1 MPKYSY
7 TAKNLSGQMLQGELD
22 AANENEARVRL
33 RAQQLL
39 PVKISLGGRSGG
51 AKALKGM
58 ASSGMFASKVKSKDL
73 QIFTRQFATLINAG
87 IPVVDALKILSE
99 GLRPGLLREAS
110 SKVKTSIEN
119 GKRLADAM
127 AGTRGVFDKL
137 YVNMIQAGEEAG
149 ILDSILNRLAIY
161 MEKSEKI
168 KGQVKGAMVYPLVI
182 LIVAFVVIAGILV
195 FIIPKFNEFY
205 SSAGKAPPALTQFVV
220 NLSDFMIHKWY
231 IIIGVAVIIPMLIV
245 QYLETPEGR
254 SNFDAIVLK
263 IPVIGEVALKSAVA
277 RLSRTLSTL
286 LSSGVGLIEAIE
298 IAART
303 AGNGVIENILIRSK
317 DSVTQGRSF
326 SAPLGKE
333 KVIPEMV
340 VQMIAIGE
348 QSGTMDIMLG
358 KIADFYED
366 EVEASVKAMTS
377 LIEPLMMVFLG
388 GIIAV
393 LVIAMYLPIFS
404 MGDVIGGGG

>member
-1 MPKYSY
+1 MARYSY
-7 TAKNLSGQMLQGELD
+7 TAKNMAGQTLNGELE

-33 RAQQLL
+33 RAQQLIPL
-39 PVKISLGGRSGG
+39 RLARSGG
-51 AKALKGM
+51 GARPGAKK
-58 ASSGMFASKVKSKDL
+58 SGGGFLAPKVKTKDL
-73 QIFTRQFATLINAG
+73 QIFTRQFSTLINAG

-99 GLRPGLLREAS
+99 GLRPGLLRDAS
-110 SKVKTSIEN
+110 SKVKSSIEN

-127 AGTRGVFDKL
+127 AGTQGVFDKL

-168 KGQVKGAMVYPLVI
+168 KGQVKGAMVYPAVI
-182 LIVAFVVIAGILV
+182 LVVAGVVISGILV

-205 SSAGKAPPALTQFVV
+205 SSAGKAPPALTQMVV
-220 NLSDFMIHKWY
+220 NLSNSLVQKWY
-231 IIIGVAVIIPMLIV
+231 MYIGSAIAIPYAIMY
-245 QYLETPEGR
+245 YLDTPEGKQ
-254 SNFDAIVLK
+254 NFDSFVLK
-263 IPVIGEVALKSAVA
+263 VPVVGEVALKSAIA

-286 LSSGVGLIEAIE
+286 LSSGVGLIDAIE

-303 AGNGVIENILIRSK
+303 SGNGVIEGILIKSK
-317 DSVTQGRSF
+317 DSVVQGRSF
-326 SAPLGKE
+326 SAPLAKE

-348 QSGTMDIMLG
+348 QSGTMDVMLG

-366 EVEASVKAMTS
+366 EVETSVKAMTS

-393 LVIAMYLPIFS
+393 LVIAMYLPIFN
-404 MGDVIGGGG
+404 MGDIVGAG

>member
-1 MPKYSY
+1 MARFVY
-7 TAKNLSGQMLQGELD
+7 TAKNLAGQTMQGELE

-33 RAQQLL
+33 RAQQLMPIRL
-39 PVKISLGGRSGG
+39 STSGKAPG
-51 AKALKGM
+51 AKPAFKGR
-58 ASSGMFASKVKSKDL
+58 GLFAPKVNSKDL

-99 GLRPGLLREAS
+99 GLRPGLLRESA

-127 AGTRGVFDKL
+127 ASTQGVFDRL

-149 ILDSILNRLAIY
+149 ILDAILNRLAIY

-168 KGQVKGAMVYPLVI
+168 KGQVKGAMVYPGVI
-182 LIVAFVVIAGILV
+182 LIVAFLVISGILV

-205 SSAGKAPPALTQFVV
+205 SSAGKAPPALTQMVV
-220 NLSDFMIHKWY
+220 NLSDLLIHKWY
-231 IIIGVAVIIPMLIV
+231 LFIGGAIGIPILLM
-245 QYLETPEGR
+245 QYLESPDGR
-254 SNFDAIVLK
+254 ANFDAFVLK
-263 IPVIGEVALKSAVA
+263 VPVVGEVALKSALA

-303 AGNGVIENILIRSK
+303 AGNGVIEKILIRSK

-333 KVIPEMV
+333 KIIPDMV

-366 EVEASVKAMTS
+366 EVEAAVKAMTS

-388 GIIAV
+388 GIIAI
-393 LVIAMYLPIFS
+393 LVIAMYLPIFN
-404 MGDVIGGGG
+404 MGDVIGGG

>member
-1 MPKYSY
+1 MARYSY
-7 TAKNLSGQMLQGELD
+7 TAKNMAGQTFNGDIE

-33 RAQQLL
+33 RAQQLTPL
-39 PVKISLGGRSGG
+39 RITRGGGGTRAVAKKSGGRGLL
-51 AKALKGM
+51 AP
-58 ASSGMFASKVKSKDL
+58 KVKTKDL
-73 QIFTRQFATLINAG
+73 QIFTRQFSTLINAG

-99 GLRPGLLREAS
+99 GLRPGLLRDAS
-110 SKVKTSIEN
+110 SKVKSSIEN

-127 AGTRGVFDKL
+127 AGTQGVFDKL

-168 KGQVKGAMVYPLVI
+168 KGQVKGAMVYPAVI
-182 LIVAFVVIAGILV
+182 LVVAGVVISGILV

-205 SSAGKAPPALTQFVV
+205 SSAGKAPPALTQMVV
-220 NLSDFMIHKWY
+220 SLSNSLVQKWY
-231 IIIGVAVIIPMLIV
+231 LYIGSVIAIPYAIMY
-245 QYLETPEGR
+245 YLDTTEGKQ
-254 SNFDAIVLK
+254 SFDEFILK
-263 IPVIGEVALKSAVA
+263 VPVVGEVALKSAIA

-303 AGNGVIENILIRSK
+303 SGNSVIEGVLIKSK
-317 DSVTQGRSF
+317 DSVVQGRSF
-326 SAPLGKE
+326 SAPLAKE

-348 QSGTMDIMLG
+348 QSGTMDVMLG

-366 EVEASVKAMTS
+366 EVETSVKAMTS

-393 LVIAMYLPIFS
+393 LVIAMYLPIFN
-404 MGDVIGGGG
+404 MGDIVGGG

>member
-7 TAKNLSGQMLQGELD
+7 TAKNLSGKVLQGELE

-39 PVKISLGGRSGG
+39 PIKISSGG
-51 AKALKGM
+51 K
-58 ASSGMFASKVKSKDL
+58 SSANVGKNLGNSGFFAPKVKSKDL

-168 KGQVKGAMVYPLVI
+168 KGQVKGAMVYPIVI
-182 LIVAFVVIAGILV
+182 LIVAFIVIAGILV

-231 IIIGVAVIIPMLIV
+231 IIIGVAIGLPILLV

-254 SNFDAIVLK
+254 ANFDAIVLK

-298 IAART
+298 IAGRT
-303 AGNGVIENILIRSK
+303 AGNGVIESILIRSK

-333 KVIPEMV
+333 KIIPEMV

-404 MGDVIGGGG
+404 MGDVIGGG

>member
-1 MPKYSY
+1 
-7 TAKNLSGQMLQGELD
+7 MLQGELE

-33 RAQQLL
+33 RAQQLMPIKL
-39 PVKISLGGRSGG
+39 VAGGRSARPKSGG
-51 AKALKGM
+51 GGGL
-58 ASSGMFASKVKSKDL
+58 FAPKVNSKDL

-99 GLRPGLLREAS
+99 GLRPGLLKESS

-127 AGTRGVFDKL
+127 ASTHGVFDRL

-168 KGQVKGAMVYPLVI
+168 KGQVKGAMVYPIVI
-182 LIVAFVVIAGILV
+182 MIVAFIVIAGILV

-220 NLSDFMIHKWY
+220 DLSDTLIHRWY
-231 IIIGVAVIIPMLIV
+231 LFIGAAVGLPILLS
-245 QYLETPEGR
+245 QYLQTPEGR
-254 SNFDAIVLK
+254 ANFDSIILK
-263 IPVIGEVALKSAVA
+263 IPVVGEVALKSAIA

-303 AGNGVIENILIRSK
+303 AGNGVIEGILLRSK

-326 SAPLGKE
+326 SAPLSKE
-333 KVIPEMV
+333 KIMPEMV

-393 LVIAMYLPIFS
+393 LVIAMYLPIFN
-404 MGDVIGGGG
+404 MGEIVGGGG

>member
-1 MPKYSY
+1 MARFAY
-7 TAKNLSGQMLQGELD
+7 TAKNLAGQMLQGELE

-33 RAQQLL
+33 RAQQLM
-39 PVKISLGGRSGG
+39 PVKLALSGRSGG
-51 AKALKGM
+51 PKV
-58 ASSGMFASKVKSKDL
+58 ASKGGGFFAPKVNSKDL

-99 GLRPGLLREAS
+99 GLRPGILREAAT
-110 SKVKTSIEN
+110 KVKSSIEN

-127 AGTRGVFDKL
+127 AGTQGVFDRL
-137 YVNMIQAGEEAG
+137 YVNMIKAGEEAG
-149 ILDSILNRLAIY
+149 ILDTILGRLAIY

-168 KGQVKGAMVYPLVI
+168 KGQVKGAMVYPMVI
-182 LIVAFVVIAGILV
+182 LVVAFVVIAGILV

-205 SSAGKAPPALTQFVV
+205 ASAGKAPPALTQFVV
-220 NLSDFMIHKWY
+220 SLSDVLIHKWY
-231 IIIGVAVIIPMLIV
+231 LFIGGAIALPILIT

-254 SNFDAIVLK
+254 ANFDAFILK
-263 IPVIGEVALKSAVA
+263 VPVVGELALKSAVA

-303 AGNGVIENILIRSK
+303 AGNGSIEKILIRSK
-317 DSVTQGRSF
+317 ESVTQGRSF

-333 KVIPEMV
+333 KLIPDMV

-366 EVEASVKAMTS
+366 EVEAAVKAMTS

-393 LVIAMYLPIFS
+393 LVIAMYLPIFN
-404 MGDVIGGGG
+404 MGDVIGGG

>member
-1 MPKYSY
+1 MPRYAY
-7 TAKNLSGQMLQGELD
+7 TAKNTAGQTLQGELD

-33 RAQQLL
+33 RAQQLTPL
-39 PVKISLGGRSGG
+39 RLGVSVRSAVRGG
-51 AKALKGM
+51 AKKS
-58 ASSGMFASKVKSKDL
+58 SSGFFAPKVKTKDL

-99 GLRPGLLREAS
+99 GLRPGLLRDAAA
-110 SKVKTSIEN
+110 KVKSSIEN
-119 GKRLADAM
+119 GKRLADSM
-127 AGTRGVFDKL
+127 AGTAGVFDKL

-168 KGQVKGAMVYPLVI
+168 KGQVKGAMVYPAVILVVAALVI
-182 LIVAFVVIAGILV
+182 SGILV

-205 SSAGKAPPALTQFVV
+205 SSAGKAPPALTQMVV
-220 NLSDFMIHKWY
+220 ALSNLLVQKWY
-231 IIIGVAVIIPMLIV
+231 LFIGAAIAIPYALIS
-245 QYLETPEGR
+245 YLDTKEGKET
-254 SNFDAIVLK
+254 FDRLVLQV
-263 IPVIGEVALKSAVA
+263 PVVGEVALKSAIA

-286 LSSGVGLIEAIE
+286 LSSGVGLIDAIE

-303 AGNGVIENILIRSK
+303 SGNSVIEGILIKSK
-317 DSVTQGRSF
+317 DSVIQGRSF
-326 SAPLGKE
+326 SAPLSKE

-348 QSGTMDIMLG
+348 QSGTMDVMLG

-366 EVEASVKAMTS
+366 EVETAVKAMTS

-388 GIIAV
+388 GAIAI

-404 MGDVIGGGG
+404 MGDIVGGG

>member
-1 MPKYSY
+1 MARYSY
-7 TAKNLSGQMLQGELD
+7 TAKNMAGQTLNGELE

-33 RAQQLL
+33 RAQQLIPL
-39 PVKISLGGRSGG
+39 RLARSGG
-51 AKALKGM
+51 GARPGAKK
-58 ASSGMFASKVKSKDL
+58 SGGGGIFAPKVKTKDL

-99 GLRPGLLREAS
+99 GLRPGLLRDAS
-110 SKVKTSIEN
+110 AKVKSSIEN
-119 GKRLADAM
+119 GKRLADSM
-127 AGTRGVFDKL
+127 AGTVGVFDKL

-168 KGQVKGAMVYPLVI
+168 KGQVKGAMVYPAVILVVAALVI
-182 LIVAFVVIAGILV
+182 SGILV

-205 SSAGKAPPALTQFVV
+205 SSAGKAPPALTQMVV
-220 NLSDFMIHKWY
+220 SLSNSLVQKWY
-231 IIIGVAVIIPMLIV
+231 MYIGTAIAIPYAIMY
-245 QYLETPEGR
+245 YLDTPEGKQ
-254 SNFDAIVLK
+254 NFDAFVLK
-263 IPVIGEVALKSAVA
+263 VPVVGEVALKSAIA

-286 LSSGVGLIEAIE
+286 LSSGVGLIDAIE

-303 AGNGVIENILIRSK
+303 SGNGVIEGILIKSK
-317 DSVTQGRSF
+317 DSVVQGRSF
-326 SAPLGKE
+326 SAPLAKE

-348 QSGTMDIMLG
+348 QSGTMDVMLG

-366 EVEASVKAMTS
+366 EVETSVKAMTS

-404 MGDVIGGGG
+404 MGDIVGGG

>member
-1 MPKYSY
+1 MARYSY
-7 TAKNLSGQMLQGELD
+7 TAKNMAGQTLNGELE

-33 RAQQLL
+33 RAQQLIPL
-39 PVKISLGGRSGG
+39 RIARNSGGGRPVAKRTGG
-51 AKALKGM
+51 GGL
-58 ASSGMFASKVKSKDL
+58 FAPKVKTKDL

-99 GLRPGLLREAS
+99 GLRPGLLRDAS

-127 AGTRGVFDKL
+127 AGTQGVFDKL

-168 KGQVKGAMVYPLVI
+168 KGQVKGAMVYPAVILVVAGLVI
-182 LIVAFVVIAGILV
+182 SGILV

-205 SSAGKAPPALTQFVV
+205 SSAGKAPPALTQMVV
-220 NLSDFMIHKWY
+220 SLSKSLVQKWY
-231 IIIGVAVIIPMLIV
+231 MYIGTIIAVPYALMY
-245 QYLETPEGR
+245 YLDTAEGKQ
-254 SNFDAIVLK
+254 NFDSFVLK
-263 IPVIGEVALKSAVA
+263 VPVVGEVALKSAIA

-286 LSSGVGLIEAIE
+286 LSSGVGLIDAID

-303 AGNGVIENILIRSK
+303 SGNSVIEGVLVKSK
-317 DSVTQGRSF
+317 DSVVQGRSF
-326 SAPLGKE
+326 SSPLAKE

-348 QSGTMDIMLG
+348 QSGTMDVMLG

-366 EVEASVKAMTS
+366 EVETSVKAMTS

-388 GIIAV
+388 GIIAI
-393 LVIAMYLPIFS
+393 LVIAMYLPIFN
-404 MGDVIGGGG
+404 MGDIVGGG

>member
-1 MPKYSY
+1 VPKFSY
-7 TAKNLSGQMLQGELD
+7 TAKNLAGKTLQGELE

-33 RAQQLL
+33 RAMQLL
-39 PVKISLGGRSGG
+39 PVKLSLGGRTGAGG
-51 AKALKGM
+51 KPKTLG
-58 ASSGMFASKVKSKDL
+58 GGLFAPKVNSKDL
-73 QIFTRQFATLINAG
+73 QIFTRQFSTLINAG

-110 SKVKTSIEN
+110 SKVKSSIEN

-127 AGTRGVFDKL
+127 AGTQGVFDRL
-137 YVNMIQAGEEAG
+137 YVNMIKAGEEAG
-149 ILDSILNRLAIY
+149 ILDTILNRLSVY

-168 KGQVKGAMVYPLVI
+168 KGQVKGALVYPAVI
-182 LIVAFVVIAGILV
+182 LIVAFIVISGILV

-205 SSAGKAPPALTQFVV
+205 SSAGKEPPALTQMVV
-220 NLSDFMIHKWY
+220 ALSQFMIHKWY
-231 IIIGVAVIIPMLIV
+231 VVIGVAIGIPVAIG
-245 QYLETPEGR
+245 QYLDTAEGR
-254 SNFDAIVLK
+254 AAFDAFVLK
-263 IPVIGEVALKSAVA
+263 VPVVGEVALKSAVA

-326 SAPLGKE
+326 SAPLSKE
-333 KVIPEMV
+333 RVIPDMV

-366 EVEASVKAMTS
+366 EVEAAVKAMTS

-393 LVIAMYLPIFS
+393 LVIAMYLPIFN
-404 MGDVIGGGG
+404 MGDIVGGG

>member
-1 MPKYSY
+1 MARYSY
-7 TAKNLSGQMLQGELD
+7 TAKNMAGQTLNGELE

-33 RAQQLL
+33 RAQQLIPL
-39 PVKISLGGRSGG
+39 RIARNGGGARPGVKKSGG
-51 AKALKGM
+51 GL
-58 ASSGMFASKVKSKDL
+58 FAPKVKTKDL
-73 QIFTRQFATLINAG
+73 QIFTRQFSTLINAG

-99 GLRPGLLREAS
+99 GLRPGLLRDAS
-110 SKVKTSIEN
+110 SKVKSSIEN

-127 AGTRGVFDKL
+127 AGTQGVFDKL

-168 KGQVKGAMVYPLVI
+168 KGQVKGAMVYPAVI
-182 LIVAFVVIAGILV
+182 LVVAGIVISGILV

-205 SSAGKAPPALTQFVV
+205 SSAGKAPPALTQMVV
-220 NLSDFMIHKWY
+220 NLSNSLVQKWY
-231 IIIGVAVIIPMLIV
+231 MYIGSAIAIPYAIMY
-245 QYLETPEGR
+245 YLDTPEGKQ
-254 SNFDAIVLK
+254 NFDAFVLK
-263 IPVIGEVALKSAVA
+263 VPVVGEVALKSAIA

-286 LSSGVGLIEAIE
+286 LSSGVGLIDAIE

-303 AGNGVIENILIRSK
+303 SGNGVIEGILIKSK
-317 DSVTQGRSF
+317 DSVVQGRSF
-326 SAPLGKE
+326 SAPLAKE

-348 QSGTMDIMLG
+348 QSGTMDVMLG

-366 EVEASVKAMTS
+366 EVETSVKAMTS

-393 LVIAMYLPIFS
+393 LVIAMYLPIFN
-404 MGDVIGGGG
+404 MGDIVGAG